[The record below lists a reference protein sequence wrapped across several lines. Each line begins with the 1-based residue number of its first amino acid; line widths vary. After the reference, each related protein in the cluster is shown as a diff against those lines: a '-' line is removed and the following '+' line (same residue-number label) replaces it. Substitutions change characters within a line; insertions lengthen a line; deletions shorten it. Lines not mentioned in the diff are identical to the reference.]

1 MLYSI
6 CYALF
11 TRHARPFSVLD
22 FKVLDINIATLPVI
36 PRLRPAALNH
46 IPFLKSAAMAI
57 HLMTSLH
64 DLLFLVTLCP
74 LNDLKTSLSTF
85 RTKSLCI
92 AFWSNISL
100 NGSSPLLWQIHHNLL
115 CQPALGY

>member
-6 CYALF
+6 CYVLF

-46 IPFLKSAAMAI
+46 IPFLKSAAVAI
-57 HLMTSLH
+57 HFYS
-64 DLLFLVTLCP
+64 DI
-74 LNDLKTSLSTF
+74 
-85 RTKSLCI
+85 I
-92 AFWSNISL
+92 A
-100 NGSSPLLWQIHHNLL
+100 
-115 CQPALGY
+115 